1 MGVKGLLYAEFHVKV
16 GKKDQH
22 SQYGAIAPNPA
33 WRLVNL
39 LKTIKNEKGKIL
51 VDGFYVDAAKPT
63 PQELKLL
70 ESNEFQ

>member
-1 MGVKGLLYAEFHVKV
+1 
-16 GKKDQH
+16 
-22 SQYGAIAPNPA
+22 
-33 WRLVNL
+33 